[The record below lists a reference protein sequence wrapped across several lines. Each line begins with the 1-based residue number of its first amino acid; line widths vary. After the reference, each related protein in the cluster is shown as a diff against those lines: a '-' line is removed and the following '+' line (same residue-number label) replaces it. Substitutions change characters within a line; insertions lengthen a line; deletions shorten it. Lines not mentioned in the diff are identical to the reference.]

1 MWSGLALFGTCSF
14 GQAPV
19 SRPEVPVNRSDM
31 RSLRPTARSGSAIHS
46 RAAARPVV
54 APPVVP
60 SGPLQQVPMAQ
71 LPSTPP
77 QVTYQNGMLTI
88 VAQNSSLGDILHEVH
103 RRTGATIDVPPT
115 ATERVVTRIGPGPAR
130 EVLVTLL
137 NGAGYNYVMMG
148 TASDSAALASVIL
161 TSKPTGS
168 TGGGPVTTAYQ
179 PPTQYVGQQPMAPG
193 MGPGGPVVQPAP
205 PDEEADAAEEKDEE
219 DPADQEQA
227 QDQTGNGTATAQDGS
242 QPNAGPK
249 TPEQILEMLRQR
261 QQQPPQPGPP
271 VPGQQVI
278 VPPNSQPPENE

>member
-1 MWSGLALFGTCSF
+1 
-14 GQAPV
+14 
-19 SRPEVPVNRSDM
+19 
-31 RSLRPTARSGSAIHS
+31 
-46 RAAARPVV
+46 
-54 APPVVP
+54 
-60 SGPLQQVPMAQ
+60 
-71 LPSTPP
+71 
-77 QVTYQNGMLTI
+77 
-88 VAQNSSLGDILHEVH
+88 
-103 RRTGATIDVPPT
+103 
-115 ATERVVTRIGPGPAR
+115 VVTRIGPGPAR

-148 TASDSAALASVIL
+148 TASDSAALATVIL
-161 TSKPTGS
+161 TSKPAGS

-249 TPEQILEMLRQR
+249 TPEQILEMIRQHR
-261 QQQPPQPGPP
+261 QTPPGS
-271 VPGQQVI
+271 GQQI
-278 VPPNSQPPENE
+278 PQPNSQPPDNE

>member
-1 MWSGLALFGTCSF
+1 
-14 GQAPV
+14 
-19 SRPEVPVNRSDM
+19 
-31 RSLRPTARSGSAIHS
+31 
-46 RAAARPVV
+46 
-54 APPVVP
+54 
-60 SGPLQQVPMAQ
+60 MAQ

-103 RRTGATIDVPPT
+103 RRTGATIEVPPT
-115 ATERVVTRIGPGPAR
+115 ATERVVTTIGPGPAR

-148 TASDSAALASVIL
+148 TATDSAALASVIL
-161 TSKPTGS
+161 TSKPVAS
-168 TGGGPVTTAYQ
+168 PGGGTVATAYQ
-179 PPTQYVGQQPMAPG
+179 PPQQYVPQQQGAMPPG

-205 PDEEADAAEEKDEE
+205 SDEEADVAEEKDEE

-227 QDQTGNGTATAQDGS
+227 QDQTGNGAVPVQDGS

-261 QQQPPQPGPP
+261 QQPPQGQGQPL
-271 VPGQQVI
+271 PGQQQI
-278 VPPNSQPPENE
+278 PPPNSQPPENE